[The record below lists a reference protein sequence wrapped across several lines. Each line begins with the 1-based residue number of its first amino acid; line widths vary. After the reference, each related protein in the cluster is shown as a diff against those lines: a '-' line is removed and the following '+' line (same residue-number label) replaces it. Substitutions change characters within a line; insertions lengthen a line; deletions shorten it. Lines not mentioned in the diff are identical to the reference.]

1 VSARPPRPSVRGR
14 YGWFV
19 ALALVALIAY
29 VSLNTLRS
37 EHVGSQGPRAG
48 SAVPPFAAPLALGD
62 VQGDVNVAREAGQG
76 AAGDRPACSVRGR
89 GILNSCQLA
98 ERGPFVLAFLATRG
112 TECTGELDRLQRQGA
127 RHPDVQLAAV
137 SIRGDRG
144 DLRALVRRHRWT
156 FPVAWDRDGI
166 LANLYGVA
174 VCPLVTYALPGGIV
188 HATSVG
194 ELDPGALE
202 RRLAGLEDAA
212 RARGWR
218 P

>member
-1 VSARPPRPSVRGR
+1 MSELGPGGRGGIPAGTSR
-14 YGWFV
+14 YTWIVGV
-19 ALALVALIAY
+19 LVVLGLAYIT
-29 VSLNTLRS
+29 LNTLGT
-37 EHVGSQGPRAG
+37 EKPGSRGVPNGRKL
-48 SAVPPFAAPLALGD
+48 PPFAVPIATSKLKGD
-62 VQGDVNVAREAGQG
+62 AQVD
-76 AAGDRPACSVRGR
+76 PKKACKVRGPDV
-89 GILNSCQLA
+89 LNSCQLA

-112 TECTGELDRLQRQGA
+112 TECTGALDRLQRQGA

-194 ELDPGALE
+194 ELDGAALE